1 MIHIYLAVFFRLK
14 KKGFD
19 FRKASTV
26 GTSLRE
32 HGINHGKNF
41 VFTHNLFPLAHNSQ
55 LLIREFLFFIFYLKK
70 VVHEQLF

>member
-1 MIHIYLAVFFRLK
+1 MIHIYLDVFFRLK

-19 FRKASTV
+19 FREASTV

-55 LLIREFLFFIFYLKK
+55 LLIREFLFFYLEK